1 MTHLKKKK
9 TMQLVFK
16 CIYVSEH
23 SAQKQIFPSLSCFCK
38 GTSNLSGKQFL
49 GSMTWYPLNPGCC
62 FFSLKPEDL
71 AGKASVTGTARLP
84 GGRTPGASQPAGG
97 PRELT
102 EPGEELVRVLAAGGR
117 PGPVPGQRPP
127 FVVSSRRP
135 WLFRSRVTSRPSAPD
150 LKPGPGEGADFLSGA
165 GQRPSGAGQ
174 LRSAREARR
183 SSRRWAARAGRPRC
197 SGLWARCSR
206 LRAHLPRGPALSV
219 TRLAGSFHCF
229 AHRFMCL

>member
-1 MTHLKKKK
+1 
-9 TMQLVFK
+9 MQLVFK

-38 GTSNLSGKQFL
+38 GTSNLGGKQFL
-49 GSMTWYPLNPGCC
+49 GSMTWCPLNPGCC

-84 GGRTPGASQPAGG
+84 GGRTLGASQPAGG

-127 FVVSSRRP
+127 FVVSS
-135 WLFRSRVTSRPSAPD
+135 
-150 LKPGPGEGADFLSGA
+150 
-165 GQRPSGAGQ
+165 
-174 LRSAREARR
+174 
-183 SSRRWAARAGRPRC
+183 
-197 SGLWARCSR
+197 
-206 LRAHLPRGPALSV
+206 
-219 TRLAGSFHCF
+219 
-229 AHRFMCL
+229 